1 MGAVGSM
8 QKSIKLLPSYMIVDA
23 VVNEADLLKAR
34 ECWEKVVHEI
44 TSHKFFEQFYIFSD
58 KLDASSLSLYKD
70 NVELQ
75 IHNLIEMINTST
87 LCSPHNANEK
97 LNDIANDFASKGVKT
112 FQYAVVGDVF
122 MRTLKHCLGDNY
134 DKATALAWT
143 KILSVMLTFVMP
155 ASLFE
160 ELVPLDST
168 IMKSGSIKHTHVR
181 YININGCIYLRL

>member
-8 QKSIKLLPSYMIVDA
+8 QNSIKLLPSYMIIDA
-23 VVNEADLLKAR
+23 VVDETDLLNAR
-34 ECWEKVVHEI
+34 ICWEKVVHEI

-58 KLDASSLSLYKD
+58 KLDTSSLSLYKD

-75 IHNLIEMINTST
+75 IHNLIEMINTPI
-87 LCSPHNANEK
+87 LCSPDNANEK
-97 LNDIANDFASKGVKT
+97 LNDVANEFVSRGVKT
-112 FQYAVVGDVF
+112 FQYAVVGDIF
-122 MRTLKHCLGDNY
+122 MKTLKHCLGDNY

-160 ELVPLDST
+160 ELLPIDGAEPPVR
-168 IMKSGSIKHTHVR
+168 IHVR
-181 YININGCIYLRL
+181 YIYIWFM